1 MKTVRHY
8 NDQTQ
13 AYPGGA
19 RWAEAEEMKATLSPV
34 ELDQPH
40 MTACGLPFLC
50 EGRTVY
56 VDNSDSHSLI
66 LGATGSKK
74 TRLMVM
80 PTMQMIAKAGESV
93 VCTDPKSE
101 LYDMTSGLF
110 AANGYD
116 VYVLNLRD
124 PMHSHG
130 YSFLHAAV
138 EAYRH
143 GEKDRAYGMLGDL
156 ATTLF
161 PPSRSHDRFWED
173 TCRSLFE
180 GLSGM
185 VVERFKLY
193 GDYTLDTMQQ
203 LMDNLGQYDDDNE
216 TNILMDSYPSD
227 SPSVCALKK
236 VITGSDRTWD
246 NIRVS
251 YYAGTHMIYSRR
263 SLVNLLSTPEL
274 DFTSIGM
281 KKTAV
286 FIILP
291 DESTTL
297 YGIASLL
304 IKQMYEHLIH
314 QAQLC
319 PNHTLPVRVN
329 FMLDEFCNIPCLPD
343 FSAMMSAARSRN
355 LRFFL
360 VVQSYHQLVNL
371 YGEAASTI
379 KGNCNNWVYLF
390 SRELAMLQEI
400 SDLCGVSARSGRPLI
415 TITQLQHLSKE
426 DGQALLM
433 VGREYPYM
441 TNLPDISQYNF
452 PVLSPKPL
460 PTLPRKPYTEVDL
473 LEIEREIRRQRAE
486 KQAEKAKAEQ
496 SKTLEEIIER
506 AAHNACNNPNRKPR
520 YFVNLPPL
528 NAKK

>member
-1 MKTVRHY
+1 MKPVQHY
-8 NDQTQ
+8 NDR
-13 AYPGGA
+13 ALVYPGGA
-19 RWAEAEEMKATLSPV
+19 RWAEAEEMKAALSPV
-34 ELDQPH
+34 DLDQPH
-40 MTACGLPFLC
+40 IDACGFPFLC
-50 EGRTVY
+50 DGRTVY

-110 AANGYD
+110 ALNGYD

-124 PMHSHG
+124 PLHSHG

-138 EAYRH
+138 EAYRQ
-143 GEKDRAYGMLGDL
+143 GEQDRAYAMLGDL

-161 PPSRSHDRFWED
+161 PPHSSNDRFWED

-185 VVERFKLY
+185 VVEKHELF
-193 GDYTLDTMQQ
+193 GDYSLDTMQQ
-203 LMDNLGQYDDDNE
+203 LMDNLGQYDDDYE
-216 TNILMDSYPSD
+216 TNLLMESYPPD
-227 SPSVCALKK
+227 SPSVRSLKK
-236 VITGSDRTWD
+236 VITGSERTWD

-251 YYAGTHMIYSRR
+251 YYSGMHMIYSRR

-274 DFTSIGM
+274 NFASIGM

-314 QAQLC
+314 QAQIC
-319 PNHTLPVRVN
+319 PKHTLPVRVN
-329 FMLDEFCNIPCLPD
+329 FMLDEFCNFPRLPD

-390 SRELAMLQEI
+390 SRELTMLQEI

-415 TITQLQHLSKE
+415 TVTQLQHLSKE
-426 DGQALLM
+426 QGQALLM

-441 TNLPDISQYNF
+441 TNLPDISQYHF
-452 PVLSPKPL
+452 PTLPPKPL
-460 PTLPRKPYTEVDL
+460 PTLPQKPGAEVDL
-473 LEIEREIRRQRAE
+473 LEAAKQLQRERNE
-486 KQAEKAKAEQ
+486 KQGGKDKTERGKELEERLVKALNEASARVNKTPEYYASVQ
-496 SKTLEEIIER
+496 ISKTE
-506 AAHNACNNPNRKPR
+506 K
-520 YFVNLPPL
+520 
-528 NAKK
+528 

>member
-1 MKTVRHY
+1 MKTVQHY
-8 NDQTQ
+8 NDRAQ

-34 ELDQPH
+34 EPDQPRI
-40 MTACGLPFLC
+40 TACGLPFLC

-56 VDNSDSHSLI
+56 VDNGDSHSLI

-80 PTMQMIAKAGESV
+80 PAMQMMAKAGESV
-93 VCTDPKSE
+93 ICTDPKSE

-110 AANGYD
+110 AASGYD

-124 PMHSHG
+124 PIHSHG

-161 PPSRSHDRFWED
+161 PPNRSNDRFWED

-203 LMDNLGQYDDDNE
+203 LMDNLGQYADDGE
-216 TNILMDSYPSD
+216 TNILMESYPSD

-251 YYAGTHMIYSRR
+251 YYSGMHMIYSRR

-274 DFTSIGM
+274 DFASIGM

-319 PNHTLPVRVN
+319 PGHTLPVRVN
-329 FMLDEFCNIPCLPD
+329 FMLDEFCNIPRLPD

-379 KGNCNNWVYLF
+379 KGNCSNWIYLF
-390 SRELAMLQEI
+390 SRELSMLQEI
-400 SDLCGVSARSGRPLI
+400 SDLCGISARSGHPLI
-415 TITQLQHLSKE
+415 TVTQLQHLSKE

-433 VGREYPYM
+433 VGRAYPYM
-441 TNLPDISQYNF
+441 TNLPDISQYHF

-460 PTLPRKPYTEVDL
+460 PTLPRKPYTEVNL
-473 LEIEREIRRQRAE
+473 LGIAEGIRRQREE
-486 KQAEKAKAEQ
+486 KRAEKAKAELN
-496 SKTLEEIIER
+496 KTLEGMIDR
-506 AAHNACNNPNRKPR
+506 AARVAGYNPDRAPR
-520 YFVNLPPL
+520 YFMTLPTTK
-528 NAKK
+528 AKK

>member
-1 MKTVRHY
+1 MKTVHHY
-8 NDQTQ
+8 NDRAL

-19 RWAEAEEMKATLSPV
+19 RWAEAEEMKAALSPV
-34 ELDQPH
+34 DLDQPH
-40 MTACGLPFLC
+40 IAACGLPFLC
-50 EGRTVY
+50 DGRTVY

-110 AANGYD
+110 AQNGYD

-124 PMHSHG
+124 PLHSHG

-143 GEKDRAYGMLGDL
+143 GERDRAYGMLGDL

-161 PPSRSHDRFWED
+161 PPHSSNDRFWED

-185 VVERFKLY
+185 VVEEPKLY
-193 GDYTLDTMQQ
+193 GDFTLDTMQQ
-203 LMDNLGQYDDDNE
+203 LMDNLGQYDDDYE
-216 TNILMDSYPSD
+216 TNTLMGSYPSD
-227 SPSVCALKK
+227 SPSVHALKK

-251 YYAGTHMIYSRR
+251 YYAGMHMIYSRR

-274 DFTSIGM
+274 NFASIGM

-314 QAQLC
+314 QAQQC
-319 PNHTLPVRVN
+319 SKHTLPVRVN

-343 FSAMMSAARSRN
+343 FTAMMSAARSRN

-390 SRELAMLQEI
+390 SRELSMLQEI
-400 SDLCGVSARSGRPLI
+400 SDLCGISARSGRPLI
-415 TITQLQHLSKE
+415 TVTQLQHLSKE
-426 DGQALLM
+426 EGQALLM
-433 VGREYPYM
+433 VGREHPYM
-441 TNLPDISQYNF
+441 TNLPDISQYHF
-452 PVLSPKPL
+452 PALPPKPL
-460 PTLPRKPYTEVDL
+460 PTLPQKSSVEVDFPL
-473 LEIEREIRRQRAE
+473 AAKQLRRERESMQGEKSRAE
-486 KQAEKAKAEQ
+486 RDEELEERVIRALKEATARLAKAPEYDAPANKAEK
-496 SKTLEEIIER
+496 
-506 AAHNACNNPNRKPR
+506 
-520 YFVNLPPL
+520 
-528 NAKK
+528 